1 MSPPDAIAIA
11 AEVIAYL
18 ALPLGLALLIAG
30 LVRRSWSHRYAAVKA
45 VVTAL
50 SGPDATLRWF
60 GDGGALHESIEPVTG
75 SIPTV
80 GDARTVWVHPARPDS
95 LRLDDP
101 AHDGRV
107 MFIVG
112 GILTAVGVIATVVS
126 FVLPLL

>member
-1 MSPPDAIAIA
+1 MSPLDSIAIA
-11 AEVIAYL
+11 AEAVSWL
-18 ALPLGLALLIAG
+18 ALPLGLVLLIAG
-30 LVRRSWSHRYAAVKA
+30 LVRRSWSHRYTTVKA

-50 SGPDATLRWF
+50 SGHDATLRWF
-60 GDGGALHESIEPVTG
+60 GDAGALHESTEPVTG
-75 SIPTV
+75 RIPAV

-107 MFIVG
+107 MLIVG
-112 GILTAVGVIATVVS
+112 GILTAVGVIATVAS